1 MQMGSVARFTLSYYR
16 LPILSGI
23 LIGTS
28 YIPFPP
34 WALFFCLTPLFLFWH
49 RLASTDAPT
58 DTPTNAPGAT
68 STEASTGTPAG
79 TASGSTASGRRAF
92 IGGWITQFLL
102 NAIGFH
108 WISYTAIEFGHFP
121 WWGGWLTL
129 LGFCAI
135 AHLYYPV
142 AGWIAFHLIRKVKL
156 AGGFAILTAA
166 TVFALCDHRF
176 PMIFP
181 WHLGYPWLWANWP
194 GAQFADTVGFEG
206 LNIITIYVNALF
218 AWAITARSE
227 PRKAVTIAA
236 GAMALALAPNLVG
249 LGRSEKW
256 KKTDAEIN
264 IVAVQGNIGN
274 FDKLMAEKGPHF
286 RGPIIQKFIGLSR
299 QILDAQIL
307 DDKSKAQ
314 LMIWPETAYPDYL
327 DAPFFGET
335 NAVDVRSFV
344 SAAGVPLLTG
354 SYSYDVKTK
363 QAFNGLFFI
372 DAKGE
377 QPVAPYR
384 KSILLIFGETFPFSD
399 YLPYMDKLFPGLGS
413 FGRGEGP
420 SVMNI
425 SYLRIGPQICYE
437 GLYPWFSAE
446 LARAGAQMFVNV
458 TNDSWFGANDSWKG
472 AYFEP
477 RQHLYMTLARAI
489 EFRRPLMRSTN
500 TGITTAILA
509 SGEILQASPIGKE
522 WTGLFKI
529 PYMTDPPH
537 TLYEK
542 IAGRWV
548 WALAFVLILL
558 LIFGRERSQRNH
570 HRDGSHR
577 TRKPESVGLA
587 GNSRAP

>member
-1 MQMGSVARFTLSYYR
+1 MGSVARFTLSDYR
-16 LPILSGI
+16 LPILSGF

-34 WALFFCLTPLFLFWH
+34 WALFFCLTPLFVFWH
-49 RLASTDAPT
+49 RLASTDAS
-58 DTPTNAPGAT
+58 TNTSNAT
-68 STEASTGTPAG
+68 STNVSTGA
-79 TASGSTASGRRAF
+79 ASGRRAF

-108 WISYTAIEFGHFP
+108 WIAYTAIEFGHFP
-121 WWGGWLTL
+121 WWGGGLTL

-142 AGWIAFHLIRKVKL
+142 AGWIAFHLIRKTKL
-156 AGGFAILTAA
+156 TGGFAILAVA
-166 TVFALCDHRF
+166 TVFAICDHRF

-194 GAQFADTVGFEG
+194 GAQLADTVGFEG

-218 AWAITARSE
+218 AWAIVMRRE
-227 PRKAVTIAA
+227 PRKAIAIAA
-236 GAMALALAPNLVG
+236 GAVALALAPNLAG
-249 LGRSEKW
+249 LGRSEQW
-256 KKTDAEIN
+256 KTTTDAEIN

-274 FDKLMAEKGPHF
+274 FDKLMAEKGPRF

-299 QILDAQIL
+299 QAL
-307 DDKSKAQ
+307 DDKREAR

-327 DAPFFGET
+327 DAPFFGEA

-344 SAAGVPLLTG
+344 KAVGVPLLTG
-354 SYSYDVKTK
+354 SYSYEVKTK

-372 DAKGE
+372 DANGE
-377 QPVAPYR
+377 QPVPPYR

-420 SVMNI
+420 TVMNT
-425 SYLRIGPQICYE
+425 SHLRIGPQICYE

-446 LARAGAQMFVNV
+446 LARAGAQIFVNV
-458 TNDSWFGANDSWKG
+458 TNDSWFGANESWKG

-529 PYMTDPPH
+529 PYRTDPPH
-537 TLYEK
+537 TFYEK
-542 IAGRWV
+542 IAGHWV
-548 WALAFVLILL
+548 WALAFALVLL
-558 LIFGRERSQRNH
+558 LIFGRERNQRH
-570 HRDGSHR
+570 PHRDGSR
-577 TRKPESVGLA
+577 
-587 GNSRAP
+587 